1 MISAIVNAVAVI
13 VGAVLGLFLKR
24 GIPER
29 VSKAVMTAMGLCVVY
44 IGIDGALSGDNAIVL
59 VVSLAIGTL
68 VGTFIDLDAKLTALG
83 VFIERKMKMSDG
95 KTSIAEGF
103 VSGSLLFCVGAM
115 AIVGSLE
122 SGLNGN
128 HEIIFTKSIIDMI
141 SACMLATTLGIG
153 VAFSA
158 VCVFVYQGALVLCSG
173 LLSTALTDAALVAEI
188 SCAGSV
194 IIIGLGLNML
204 GITKI
209 KVANMLPAVIFVPLV
224 YYLVSLIPM

>member
-1 MISAIVNAVAVI
+1 MISAIVNAIAII

-68 VGTFIDLDAKLTALG
+68 VGTFIDIDAKLTALG

-158 VCVFVYQGALVLCSG
+158 VCVLVYQGALVLCSG

>member
-1 MISAIVNAVAVI
+1 MISAIVNALAII
-13 VGAVLGLFLKR
+13 VGAVLGLFLKQ

-29 VSKAVMTAMGLCVVY
+29 VSKAVMAAMGLCVVY
-44 IGIDGALSGDNAIVL
+44 IGIDGALSGDNTIVL
-59 VVSLAIGTL
+59 VLSLAIGTL
-68 VGTFIDLDAKLTALG
+68 VGTFIDIDKRLAVLG
-83 VFIERKMKMSDG
+83 SFIERKMKITDG
-95 KTSIAEGF
+95 KTSVAEGF

-158 VCVFVYQGALVLCSG
+158 VCVFAYQGALVLCSG
-173 LLSTALTDAALVAEI
+173 LLRSVLTDVALVAEI

>member
-1 MISAIVNAVAVI
+1 MISAIVNAAAII

-29 VSKAVMTAMGLCVVY
+29 VSRAVMAAMGLCVVY
-44 IGIDGALSGDNAIVL
+44 IGIDGALSGGNAIVL

-68 VGTFIDLDAKLTALG
+68 TGTFIDLGAKLTALG
-83 VFIERKMKMSDG
+83 VFIERKMKISDG

-141 SACMLATTLGIG
+141 SACMLTTTLGIG

-158 VCVFVYQGALVLCSG
+158 ICVFVYQGALVLCSG

-188 SCAGSV
+188 SCTGSV

-204 GITKI
+204 EITKI